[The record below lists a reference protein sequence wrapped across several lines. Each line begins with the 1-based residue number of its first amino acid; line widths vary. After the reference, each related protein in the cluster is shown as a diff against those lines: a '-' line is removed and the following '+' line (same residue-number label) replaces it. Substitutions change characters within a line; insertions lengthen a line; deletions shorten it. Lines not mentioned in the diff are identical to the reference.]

1 MNLTKYVSKSVVV
14 ALGLTLSANSMA
26 DASSELKEKLAH
38 INTFQATFSQQ
49 VSDEH
54 GNILQ
59 QGSGNIALAHP
70 LKIRWQQTQPDETL
84 FVSDGVKTYYYDM
97 FAEQV
102 TVMNSEGLIDTTPF
116 VLLTTRADEQW
127 AKYQVSQS
135 GSGYLIKP
143 NEGVES
149 QVETLEVQFSQQH
162 SLHSVSVKDV
172 SGQTSTFSFHDGQ
185 LNKELADALFSF
197 TVPQGVVVDDQTQ
210 GE

>member
-1 MNLTKYVSKSVVV
+1 MNLKKYVSKSALVV
-14 ALGLTLSANSMA
+14 LGLTLSATAIA
-26 DASSELKEKLAH
+26 DASSELKEKLSH

-49 VSDEH
+49 VFDEQ

-70 LKIRWQQTQPDETL
+70 MKIRWQQIQPDETL
-84 FVSDGVKTYYYDM
+84 FVSDGAKTYYYDM

-102 TVMNSEGLIDTTPF
+102 TVMNSQGLVDTTPF

-127 AKYQVSQS
+127 AKYQVSQTDL
-135 GSGYLIKP
+135 GYLITP

-162 SLHSVSVKDV
+162 DLHSVSVKDV
-172 SGQTSTFSFHDGQ
+172 SGQTSKFSFHDGQ
-185 LNKELADALFSF
+185 LNKVLEDALFSF
-197 TVPQGVVVDDQTQ
+197 TVPKGVVVDDQTQ